1 MNFNLNLQVDKVM
14 NKLSESRTLRIWTYI
29 VGLGLI
35 LGLLIWQAAS
45 IITAIATLIT
55 VLN

>member
-1 MNFNLNLQVDKVM
+1 M
-14 NKLSESRTLRIWTYI
+14 NKLSESKTLRIWTYI
-29 VGLGLI
+29 VGLGFI

-45 IITAIATLIT
+45 IITAVATLIT

>member
-14 NKLSESRTLRIWTYI
+14 NKLSESKTLRIWTYI

-35 LGLLIWQAAS
+35 LGLLIWQTAS
-45 IITAIATLIT
+45 IITAVATLIT

>member
-14 NKLSESRTLRIWTYI
+14 NKLSESKTLRIWTYI

>member
-1 MNFNLNLQVDKVM
+1 MNR
-14 NKLSESRTLRIWTYI
+14 LSESKTLRIWTYI

-45 IITAIATLIT
+45 IITAVATLIT

>member
-1 MNFNLNLQVDKVM
+1 MNFNLNLQVNKVM
-14 NKLSESRTLRIWTYI
+14 NKLSESKTLRIWTYI

-45 IITAIATLIT
+45 IITAVATLIT